1 MAMDQRRGI
10 LRFFYAA
17 GEVKSTSGVAMKSSR
32 NLPSGNLRKLIV
44 LAVLLTCLVGIA
56 IAQSP
61 LTIVE
66 DSLPPLSAGEQFKVT
81 FHATGGAPPYRWSVD
96 GKLPEGLNLSHD
108 GVLSGRPAK
117 SGPFSITVILGD
129 SSHSGPGVQK
139 TFKAAVAGSLELQW
153 LEPPA
158 VQDNRIDGSV
168 QVSNGSKDV
177 FDLTVVIVA
186 VADNGRATAIGY
198 QRFDLN
204 PGTNNFPITFGNTLP
219 PGPYV
224 IHADAI
230 AEIPSRN
237 AILRQR
243 LQTPQPL
250 RIVGEP

>member
-1 MAMDQRRGI
+1 M
-10 LRFFYAA
+10 LAA
-17 GEVKSTSGVAMKSSR
+17 LALVCWGG
-32 NLPSGNLRKLIV
+32 
-44 LAVLLTCLVGIA
+44 LAV
-56 IAQSP
+56 AQSP

-66 DSLPPLSAGEQFKVT
+66 DSLPLLSAGEQFKVT

-96 GKLPEGLNLSHD
+96 GKLPEGLNLSHE

-117 SGPFSITVILGD
+117 SGPFSITVIVGD
-129 SSHSGPGVQK
+129 SSHPSHDIQK
-139 TFKAAVAGSLELQW
+139 TFNAAVAGSLELQW

-158 VQDNRIDGSV
+158 VHDNRIDGSV
-168 QVSNGSKDV
+168 QVSNGSRDV

-230 AEIPSRN
+230 AEIPARN